1 MDILI
6 YALLITVL
14 SEELVLLIMNVK
26 DSRLYLSLLIIN
38 IITNLSMNIILQY
51 VSNYYLWLYILEV
64 CVFIIEG
71 LVYLLI
77 TNDIKKAI
85 IISLI
90 CNVCSYLIGLI

>member
-6 YALLITVL
+6 YALLITIL

-38 IITNLSMNIILQY
+38 IITNLSMNIILQF

-77 TNDIKKAI
+77 TKDIKKAI
-85 IISLI
+85 IISLV

>member
-6 YALLITVL
+6 YALLITIL

-38 IITNLSMNIILQY
+38 IITNLSMNIILQF
-51 VSNYYLWLYILEV
+51 VSDYYLWLYILEV

-77 TNDIKKAI
+77 TKDIKKAI
-85 IISLI
+85 IISLV
-90 CNVCSYLIGLI
+90 CNVCSYLIGCI

>member
-6 YALLITVL
+6 YALLITIL

-38 IITNLSMNIILQY
+38 IITNLSMNIILQF

-77 TNDIKKAI
+77 TKDIKKAI
-85 IISLI
+85 IISLV
-90 CNVCSYLIGLI
+90 CNVCSYLIGCI

>member
-6 YALLITVL
+6 YALLITIL

-38 IITNLSMNIILQY
+38 IITNLSMNIILQF

-71 LVYLLI
+71 LVYYLI
-77 TNDIKKAI
+77 TKDIKKAI
-85 IISLI
+85 IISLS
-90 CNVCSYLIGLI
+90 CNLLSYIIGCI

>member
-6 YALLITVL
+6 YALLITIL

-38 IITNLSMNIILQY
+38 IITNLSMNIILQF

-85 IISLI
+85 IISLV